1 MGNAKTMIMETCTDR
16 RRFIKSFACAT
27 AYSSLLGKAWT
38 QVLAAEVGLASTG
51 TTGILRINLGN
62 FPALL
67 SESGS
72 VRLAIN
78 PLRRDLL
85 PDGQFYPV
93 IINRGPNNVFYA
105 LNSRCT
111 HESCTVDPMDA
122 ASNRMTCPCHGS
134 VFGIDGR
141 RLVGPALTALS
152 RYTLTFDG
160 QETLAIQIPGLGYSV
175 TGSSVQTIGTG
186 TPRFRLDFRALRN
199 VSYEILFRESLDR
212 EPAPVPFSS
221 RANGAA
227 DQTAFTAVSNAT
239 ASLFVERTSEAGFYT
254 VAVRLTEI

>member
-1 MGNAKTMIMETCTDR
+1 MIATTISDR
-16 RRFIKSFACAT
+16 RQFIKTITVAT

-38 QVLAAEVGLASTG
+38 DLFAAEIELASTSTVG
-51 TTGILRINLGN
+51 TLRIKLSS

-105 LNSRCT
+105 LNSRCS
-111 HESCTVDPMDA
+111 HENCTVDAMDPS
-122 ASNRMTCPCHGS
+122 SNRMTCQCHGS
-134 VFGIDGR
+134 VYGIDGR
-141 RLVGPALTALS
+141 RLVGPALSALS
-152 RYTLTFDG
+152 RFTATFDG
-160 QETLAIQIPGLGYSV
+160 TDTLAIQIPGLGYSI
-175 TGSSVQTIGTG
+175 TAASAQAAGAG

-199 VSYEILFRESLDR
+199 VSYEVLFRESLDK
-212 EPAPVPFSS
+212 EPAPVAFSTT
-221 RANGAA
+221 AGGTA
-227 DQTAFTAVSNAT
+227 DQPAFTAT
-239 ASLFVERTSEAGFYT
+239 ANVNTSLFVERTSAAGFYA